1 MAMLSAFRRR
11 GLKPCAARSR
21 PVKGRR
27 MDAAAALIYFVA
39 GAAMGWINNVAGGAG
54 VFALWAFEYAGRLPL
69 QIANPT
75 ARVGAVAIGVF
86 SFLGYLRAGRRPD
99 ARAWRQALL
108 AVPGALLGSWL
119 ALRLESVGF
128 RVYLATVM
136 ALLLHQQRRRRP
148 PVDDGAHRRAWLDPL
163 GCVLIG
169 LHMGFA
175 QIGFGLVAAWVLSAA
190 YRSDLV
196 AVNAA
201 KSTIVILTS
210 ITSVSTFA
218 ANDAIAW
225 APGLVLAAGAAMGSY
240 LASHWSVQKGSN
252 AVRRVVV
259 AIAVVTLAE
268 QVVRIVLMVVNGST

>member
-1 MAMLSAFRRR
+1 MN
-11 GLKPCAARSR
+11 P
-21 PVKGRR
+21 
-27 MDAAAALIYFVA
+27 AAALIYFVA

-54 VFALWAFEYAGRLPL
+54 VFALWAFEYAGGLP
-69 QIANPT
+69 IEVANPT

-99 ARAWRQALL
+99 GRAWRQGLL
-108 AVPGALLGSWL
+108 AVPGALLGSAL
-119 ALRLESVGF
+119 ALRLEPIVF
-128 RVYLATVM
+128 RAYLATVM
-136 ALLLHQQRRRRP
+136 ALLLRQQLRRRGR
-148 PVDDGAHRRAWLDPL
+148 VDSDAPRRAWVGQL

-175 QIGFGLVAAWVLSAA
+175 QVGFGLVATWLLAA
-190 YRSDLV
+190 TYRGDLV

-210 ITSVSTFA
+210 IASVGTFA
-218 ANDAIAW
+218 AADAIAW
-225 APGLVLAAGAAMGSY
+225 LPGLVLAAGAACGSY

-259 AIAVVTLAE
+259 AVAAATLAE
-268 QVVRIVLMVVNGST
+268 QVVRIVLLLVKGQA